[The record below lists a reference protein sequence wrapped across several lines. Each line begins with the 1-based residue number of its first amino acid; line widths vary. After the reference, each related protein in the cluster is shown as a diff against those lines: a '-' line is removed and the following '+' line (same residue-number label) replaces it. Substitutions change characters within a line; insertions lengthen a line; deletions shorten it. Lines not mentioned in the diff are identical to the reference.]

1 MDDSVK
7 MRVTGLTIDPFTNMP
22 IIILRDDG
30 DKLALPIWIG
40 LIEASS
46 IATELE
52 SISLS
57 RPMTHDL
64 VRTLLSELGVMVTRV
79 EIVDLTDNTFF
90 ANIHLK
96 SADKAIVLDCRPSDA
111 VAIALR
117 CKAPIFVNRSVIE
130 KSRQIEMNV
139 QSEDQLKSE
148 KWAEILENL
157 TPADFGKYK
166 M

>member
-1 MDDSVK
+1 MDDSIK

-22 IIILRDDG
+22 IIILKDEG
-30 DKLALPIWIG
+30 DKVALPIWIG
-40 LIEASS
+40 LIEASA

-64 VRTLLSELGVMVTRV
+64 IKTLLQNLNVMVTKV

-96 SADKAIVLDCRPSDA
+96 SRDKNFVMDCRPSDA
-111 VAIALR
+111 VAVALR
-117 CKAPIFVNRSVIE
+117 CKADIFVKRNVIE
-130 KSRQIEMNV
+130 KSRQIEMSG
-139 QSEDQLKSE
+139 QSEEQLKSE
-148 KWAEILENL
+148 KWTEILENL